1 MPFEE
6 KTIKSE
12 PLYDAG
18 FFKMHKDIVE
28 TRGGQSVRILIDHN
42 GAVAIAALTPENK
55 LLMVKQYR
63 KAYEKILLEIPA
75 GKIDDDEV
83 IAEGKQPCSR
93 GTSGFIRDSLP
104 TAVRELREETGW
116 EAEDWRKLT
125 TIYTAVGFTNE
136 HVDIYAC
143 RAVRKGETH
152 FDGDEDLDIVE
163 IDPKEALDMVL
174 RGEIEDCKTAVA
186 VLMIAREM
194 GL

>member
-1 MPFEE
+1 MPYTE

-18 FFKMHKDIVE
+18 FFKMHKDVVE
-28 TRGGQSVRILIDHN
+28 TRNGQSVRILIDHN

-63 KAYEKILLEIPA
+63 KAYEKVLLEIPA
-75 GKIDDDEV
+75 GKIDDYEV
-83 IAEGKQPCSR
+83 IAEGKEPCSR
-93 GTSGFIRDSLP
+93 GTEGFIDNSLP
-104 TAVRELREETGW
+104 AAIRELSEETGW

-143 RAVRKGETH
+143 RAVKKGEAH
-152 FDGDEDLDIVE
+152 FDGDEDLDILEV
-163 IDPKEALDMVL
+163 PLNEALRMVL
-174 RGEIEDCKTAVA
+174 SGEIEDCKTAVA
-186 VLMIAREM
+186 VLMTAREK
-194 GL
+194 GI